1 MLELLR
7 LGRGNLGGAAW
18 TRRCWR
24 LRAHLVSRA
33 RRDLAPAPGPGV
45 SPPPTPSS
53 RPRPWPWCGSS
64 DAPAFRPPELNVC
77 CSMCLRGPSTR
88 FPRVSADPS
97 LPRTASLPSRK
108 PFCHLPPAPLLSP
121 APFQVPTP
129 LPVASGPALP
139 SWPRPRGPRA
149 LTVAALAPVVRGEAV
164 VALGPR
170 RALAALAEAGLVA
183 PVVHGAD
190 LVAVT
195 LWTDRRTACDQGD
208 FLDLTTLPA
217 GSPHPRPD
225 GGWRL
230 PVASRSRGKTVFPH
244 VHSPL
249 PLWPRRCVARAS
261 PFPSL
266 GLSLCICNLSGH

>member
-1 MLELLR
+1 MGAR
-7 LGRGNLGGAAW
+7 PGPGGVGGSGRTWGERSLCGWYQEPGE
-18 TRRCWR
+18 TWR
-24 LRAHLVSRA
+24 LPPAPGSR
-33 RRDLAPAPGPGV
+33 RPQPPAPAPGTGLGAVLPTHLLSGLQSLTCAV
-45 SPPPTPSS
+45 PYAWGALPPASRGSPPTHHFLGQP
-53 RPRPWPWCGSS
+53 
-64 DAPAFRPPELNVC
+64 
-77 CSMCLRGPSTR
+77 
-88 FPRVSADPS
+88 PS
-97 LPRTASLPSRK
+97 LLANPSAI
-108 PFCHLPPAPLLSP
+108 CPPAPLLSP

-129 LPVASGPALP
+129 SPVASGPAPP